1 MLKWNDRAAAYEGD
15 YAAAPIRLEI
25 LDFVLQAAR
34 ETSPKVI
41 LDAGAGHGH
50 LALALKSQ
58 SPDARLV
65 LVDSSQSMLDNA
77 VARMSGREGVE
88 YHNTCMSS
96 LGGVPSGSVDFYTST
111 FALHHLQDDR
121 KRMALAEARRVLRP
135 GGRIFIADEII
146 CDPALFQDPDG
157 LLEAMGQVFYP
168 DLSFDALR
176 DKFRDFVEY
185 PTDLTTMARLS
196 LDVGLM
202 PKFHVVNS
210 VVAILE
216 VGA

>member
-1 MLKWNDRAAAYEGD
+1 MLKWNDRAAAYERD
-15 YAAAPIRLEI
+15 YVSAPVRLEV
-25 LDFVLQAAR
+25 LDLVLQAAR
-34 ETSPKVI
+34 ETSPGVI

-50 LALALKSQ
+50 LALAMKTQ

-65 LVDSSQSMLDNA
+65 LVDSSQSMLDKA
-77 VARMSGREGVE
+77 VARMSGHEGVE

-96 LGGVPSGSVDFYTST
+96 LGAVPSGSVDFYTST
-111 FALHHLQDDR
+111 FALHHLPDDQ
-121 KRMALAEARRVLRP
+121 KREALSEARRVLKP

-146 CDPALFQDPDG
+146 CDPALFQDPDR

-176 DKFRDFVEY
+176 EKFRDFVEY

-196 LDVGLM
+196 LDVGFM
-202 PKFHVVNS
+202 PKFHALNP

-216 VGA
+216 VYA